1 MLSMLQAD
9 RSFSIPVVLGA
20 TVVASVAVAIEAL
33 LFRSLLDLGHD
44 LGIREQ
50 RLIAVAALLLFTLL
64 LTAIDHP
71 LSSWLLA
78 AGRRLE
84 AGLRLRFFAQV
95 PRLGDRYFHSRLT
108 SDIAERVH
116 NLHVLR
122 QVPPLAGRFVR
133 LVCEVLATTA
143 GIIWIDL
150 ASAVPALLLAAG
162 VIGIPLLS
170 HPVLTELEL
179 RMRTHAGAL
188 SRYYLDALIG
198 LVPLQAHGAERPLR
212 REHRRVLDEWTRSG
226 RQLLSAAVTVE
237 AVQTAFGFGV
247 AAWLLWSHLGRG
259 GEASSLLLLYWA
271 LRVPILGDELAL
283 LVRQYPAMRNV
294 MLRLLEPLLAPTSPA
309 PETVAGAPISPPQ
322 PGGVS
327 IVMQDVEVRAA
338 GRTLLSSLDLTIES
352 GEHVA
357 IVGVSGAGKSTLAG
371 LLLGWH
377 TPAAGSL
384 RVDGTAL
391 EAAGL
396 ESLRRVTAWVD
407 PAVHLWNSSLLENL
421 RYGNPSEAGPRLG
434 FAVTAADLQ
443 GLVEKLPHGL
453 QTALGE
459 GGALVSGG
467 EGQRVRLGRALLRP
481 NVRLVVL
488 DEPFRGLDRD
498 ARRRLMALA
507 REHWRDA
514 TLLCISHDLS
524 DTQSFG
530 RVLVVDNGAVVE
542 DGDPATLLKGPSR
555 YRDLVTTEGLVHER
569 LWGAQEWR
577 RIRIDGGRI
586 EAAQGHAL

>member
-1 MLSMLQAD
+1 L
-9 RSFSIPVVLGA
+9 V
-20 TVVASVAVAIEAL
+20 
-33 LFRSLLDLGHD
+33 
-44 LGIREQ
+44 
-50 RLIAVAALLLFTLL
+50 LFTLL
-64 LTAIDHP
+64 LTAIDLP
-71 LSSWLLA
+71 LSSWLLT

-95 PRLGDRYFHSRLT
+95 PLLGDRYFHSRLT

-116 NLHVLR
+116 SLHVIR

-143 GIIWIDL
+143 GIIWIDP
-150 ASAVPALLLAAG
+150 ASAVPASILAAG
-162 VIGIPLLS
+162 VIAIPLLS

-198 LVPLQAHGAERPLR
+198 LVPVRAHGAERPLR
-212 REHRRVLDEWTRSG
+212 REHGRVLNEWTRSG
-226 RQLLSAAVTVE
+226 RQLLSASVVVE

-259 GEASSLLLLYWA
+259 GDASSLLLLYWA
-271 LRVPILGDELAL
+271 LRVPILGDDLAL
-283 LVRQYPAMRNV
+283 LVRQYPATRNV
-294 MLRLLEPLLAPTSPA
+294 MLRLLEPLLAPVSPVPDTEAATPVSA
-309 PETVAGAPISPPQ
+309 PM

-327 IVMQDVEVRAA
+327 IVMNDVEVRAA
-338 GRTLLSSLDLTIES
+338 GHTLLSGVNLTIES

-357 IVGVSGAGKSTLAG
+357 IVGVSGAGKSTLVG

-377 TPAAGSL
+377 TASAGRL
-384 RVDGTAL
+384 CVDGRPL
-391 EAAGL
+391 DAAGL
-396 ESLRRVTAWVD
+396 ESLRRQTAWVD
-407 PAVHLWNSSLLENL
+407 PAVHLWNRSLLENL
-421 RYGNPSEAGPRLG
+421 QYGNASDARSALG

-467 EGQRVRLGRALLRP
+467 EGQRVRFGRALLRQR
-481 NVRLVVL
+481 VRLVVL

-514 TLLCISHDLS
+514 TLVCISHDV
-524 DTQSFG
+524 TETHTFG
-530 RVLVVDNGAVVE
+530 RVLVVDNGAIVE
-542 DGDPATLLKGPSR
+542 DGDPGTLLETASR
-555 YRDLVTTEGLVHER
+555 YRELVTTEQLVHER
-569 LWGAQEWR
+569 LWSSAVWR
-577 RIRIDGGRI
+577 RIRIDGGRL
-586 EAAQGHAL
+586 EPEQGPAL

>member
-1 MLSMLQAD
+1 
-9 RSFSIPVVLGA
+9 
-20 TVVASVAVAIEAL
+20 L
-33 LFRSLLDLGHD
+33 L
-44 LGIREQ
+44 
-50 RLIAVAALLLFTLL
+50 AVAALLLLILL
-64 LTAIDHP
+64 LTAIDLP

-84 AGLRLRFFAQV
+84 SALRLRFFAHV

-116 NLHVLR
+116 SLHVIR

-133 LVCEVLATTA
+133 LVCEVIATTA
-143 GIIWIDL
+143 GIIWIDA
-150 ASAVPALLLAAG
+150 ASAVPAVLLA
-162 VIGIPLLS
+162 IGIIAIPLLS

-198 LVPLQAHGAERPLR
+198 LVPIRVHGAERPLR
-212 REHRRVLDEWTRSG
+212 REHGRVLDEWTKSG
-226 RQLLSAAVTVE
+226 RQLLSAAVSVE
-237 AVQTAFGFGV
+237 TVQTAFGFGV
-247 AAWLLWSHLGRG
+247 AAWLLWSHLARG

-283 LVRQYPAMRNV
+283 LVRQYPATRNV
-294 MLRLLEPLLAPTSPA
+294 MLRLLEPLLAPTLPM
-309 PETVAGAPISPPQ
+309 PDTQVATPISAPVT
-322 PGGVS
+322 GGVS
-327 IVMQDVEVRAA
+327 VVMDDVEVRAA
-338 GRTLLSSLDLTIES
+338 GRTLLTGLNLTIES

-357 IVGVSGAGKSTLAG
+357 IVGVSGAGKSTLVG

-377 TPAAGSL
+377 TAAAGRL
-384 RVDGTAL
+384 RVDGQPL
-391 EAAGL
+391 DAAAV
-396 ESLRRVTAWVD
+396 ESLRRMTAWVD

-421 RYGNPSEAGPRLG
+421 RYGNSSDTRTPLG

-453 QTALGE
+453 QSALGE

-467 EGQRVRLGRALLRP
+467 EGQRVRLGRALLRQ

-507 REHWRDA
+507 REHWRNA
-514 TLLCISHDLS
+514 TLVCVSHDVTE
-524 DTQSFG
+524 TQSFG

-542 DGDPATLLKGPSR
+542 DGDPITLVQTASR
-555 YRDLVTTEGLVHER
+555 YRDLVTTEQQVHER
-569 LWGAQEWR
+569 LWASPVWR
-577 RIRIDGGRI
+577 RIRVDGGRLAS
-586 EAAQGHAL
+586 ERRGPA